1 MSDEREIKLEEL
13 HGEMED
19 SDILDVHVDQI
30 LWKICQ
36 LENEIHDIKYK
47 QAESKEFYDRRI
59 ESVNKQIA
67 YRRNLLESFMQSE
80 LQKTGKKTLKMPN
93 GTLKMT
99 TRTSREF
106 GDEKELIKFC
116 YDNNIPTRVTEKPD
130 KKEILKY
137 ISTSGDVPMG
147 YTETT
152 DTTFSYKTT
161 NNKEIK

>member
-36 LENEIHDIKYK
+36 LENEIHDIRYK

-116 YDNNIPTRVTEKPD
+116 YDNNIPTRVTEKPE
-130 KKEILKY
+130 KKEIIKY
-137 ISTSGDVPMG
+137 ISNNGKVPMG
-147 YTETT
+147 
-152 DTTFSYKTT
+152 
-161 NNKEIK
+161 

>member
-36 LENEIHDIKYK
+36 LENEIHDIRYK

-59 ESVNKQIA
+59 ESVNKQIT

-130 KKEILKY
+130 KKEPTIRR
-137 ISTSGDVPMG
+137 
-147 YTETT
+147 
-152 DTTFSYKTT
+152 
-161 NNKEIK
+161 